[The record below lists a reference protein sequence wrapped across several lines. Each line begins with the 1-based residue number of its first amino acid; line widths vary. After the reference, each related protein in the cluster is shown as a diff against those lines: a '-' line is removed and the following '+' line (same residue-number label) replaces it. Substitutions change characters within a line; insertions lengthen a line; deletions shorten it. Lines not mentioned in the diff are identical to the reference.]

1 VELKVTQIQH
11 LGFYSGKA
19 VEISNLM
26 REQVSN
32 LEVVVGNCPANGKS
46 LLYECGIL
54 ASTQC
59 LKCLLTAMAK

>member
-32 LEVVVGNCPANGKS
+32 LEVAVGNCPANGKS

-54 ASTQC
+54 AS
-59 LKCLLTAMAK
+59 